1 MFKLIERKNN
11 VVKIVD
17 SMMGTSKSTNILKWM
32 NDNPNKNY
40 IFVSPLLSE
49 VDNGG
54 RVHQE
59 LSNVTLEVPNDEV
72 TTKSKSLLY
81 MLERGDSIA
90 CTHSLYLSMTDAHFY
105 QMSINDYTV
114 IIDEEVNVIGG
125 FDKYSKSDLQ
135 WLLEN
140 NNIEISPVD
149 GMVSW
154 VGNREKIEPSHK
166 YFEFIKYCDSK
177 SLYCTKRSDTMTVTQ
192 LPIKLFECA
201 KEVIILTYMFKGNV
215 LDCFLSLKGF
225 EVQPFTEIKTEKVDK
240 NKIRDLLNI
249 IPPNNKIVDYQQSS
263 TWWSEAN
270 AKQINDI
277 ANFIKT
283 NSLSLGL
290 KGEDVCWTAPKS
302 RSVKV
307 GGQKKNLIKPK
318 GYIQDKEGNPCYLAA
333 QTRATN
339 IYDHKKAMFH
349 CYNRRPL
356 VPVSAYLQDYG
367 HPVDLQVF
375 ATSELL
381 QWAWRGCIRKGE
393 PMTLAIGSKRM
404 YNFFMQWLNDEE
416 QGGAS

>member
-17 SMMGTSKSTNILKWM
+17 GMMGTSKSTNILKWM

-72 TTKSKSLLY
+72 TTKSKSLLH

-140 NNIEISPVD
+140 NNIEISPDD

-201 KEVIILTYMFKGNV
+201 KEVIVLTYMFKGNV

-225 EVQPFTEIKTEKVDK
+225 EVQPFTGITTEKVDK
-240 NKIRDLLNI
+240 NKIRDLLNV

-307 GGQKKNLIKPK
+307 GSQKKNLIKPK
-318 GYIQDKEGNPCYLAA
+318 GYIQDKEGNPCFLAA

-339 IYDHKKAMFH
+339 IYAHKKAMFH

-404 YNFFMQWLNDEE
+404 HNFFMQWLCDGEL
-416 QGGAS
+416 

>member
-32 NDNPNKNY
+32 NNNPNKNY

-72 TTKSKSLLY
+72 TTKSKSLLH

-140 NNIEISPVD
+140 NNIEISPDD

-201 KEVIILTYMFKGNV
+201 KEVIVLTYMFKGNV

-225 EVQPFTEIKTEKVDK
+225 EVQPFTGITTEKVDK
-240 NKIRDLLNI
+240 NKIRELLNV

-263 TWWSEAN
+263 TWWSEAS

-290 KGEDVCWTAPKS
+290 KGEDVCWTAPKN

-318 GYIQDKEGNPCYLAA
+318 GYIQDKDGNPCYLAA

-404 YNFFMQWLNDEE
+404 HNFFMQWLNE
-416 QGGAS
+416 GGCNE

>member
-1 MFKLIERKNN
+1 MFELIERKNN

-32 NDNPNKNY
+32 NNNPNKNY

-54 RVHQE
+54 RVHKE
-59 LSNVTLEVPNDEV
+59 LSSVTLEVPNDEV
-72 TTKSKSLLY
+72 TTKSKSLLH
-81 MLERGDSIA
+81 MLEKGDSIA
-90 CTHSLYLSMTDAHFY
+90 CTHSLYLSMTDAHFC
-105 QMSINDYTV
+105 QMSINNYTV

-140 NNIEISPVD
+140 NNIEISPDD

-154 VGNREKIEPSHK
+154 IGAREKIEPSHK
-166 YFEFIKYCDSK
+166 YYEFIQYCDSK

-201 KEVIILTYMFKGNV
+201 KEVIVLTYMFKGNV

-225 EVQPFTEIKTEKVDK
+225 EVEPFTEITTDRVDK
-240 NKIRDLLNI
+240 NKIRDLLNV
-249 IPPNNKIVDYQQSS
+249 IPPNNKIIDYQQSS

-307 GGQKKNLIKPK
+307 GGQKKNLLKPK

-339 IYDHKKAMFH
+339 LYDNKKAMFH

-367 HPVDLQVF
+367 HPVDLRVF
-375 ATSELL
+375 SLSELL
-381 QWAWRGCIRKGE
+381 QWSWRGCIRKGE

-404 YNFFMQWLNDEE
+404 YSYFMDWLNDEGE
-416 QGGAS
+416 KS

>member
-1 MFKLIERKNN
+1 MFELIERKNN

-32 NDNPNKNY
+32 NNNPNKNY

-54 RVHQE
+54 RVHKE

-72 TTKSKSLLY
+72 TTKSKSLLH
-81 MLERGDSIA
+81 MLEKGDSIA

-105 QMSINDYTV
+105 QMSINNYTV

-140 NNIEISPVD
+140 NNIEISPDD

-154 VGNREKIEPSHK
+154 IGAREKIEPSHK
-166 YFEFIKYCDSK
+166 YYEFIQYCDSK

-201 KEVIILTYMFKGNV
+201 KEVIVLTYMFKGNV
-215 LDCFLSLKGF
+215 LDCFLNLKGF
-225 EVQPFTEIKTEKVDK
+225 EVKTFTEIKTDKVNK
-240 NKIRDLLNI
+240 NKIRDLLNV
-249 IPPNNKIVDYQQSS
+249 IPPNNKIIDYQQSS

-307 GGQKKNLIKPK
+307 GSQKKNLLKPK
-318 GYIQDKEGNPCYLAA
+318 GCIQDKEGNPCYLAA

-339 IYDHKKAMFH
+339 LYDNKKAMFH

-367 HPVDLQVF
+367 HPVDLRVF
-375 ATSELL
+375 ALSELL
-381 QWAWRGCIRKGE
+381 QWSWRGCIRKGE

-404 YNFFMQWLNDEE
+404 YGFFMDWLNDEGE
-416 QGGAS
+416 K